1 MKVTGTKT
9 TVSHTDRSAFGKN
22 SEVTEPSEN
31 RLEELFAERK
41 GENVGEVVITGRE
54 FVRENLP
61 QSMTVEHF
69 IEKYNSWYSQGT
81 IEIRFRD
88 VTRTRHYTMQSDRRL
103 SLDELSYFM
112 KTWKDEGLDRILFY
126 ETRTESDIPTGWN
139 ETAPEDL
146 KSLKPREGE
155 GKFSTRQRI
164 EPLQKV
170 LVLRMSDEYGVRVTV
185 LRNIA
190 TGGKVPQ
197 NSRAAGDAIVGERAI
212 RNAGN
217 MEIN

>member
-1 MKVTGTKT
+1 
-9 TVSHTDRSAFGKN
+9 
-22 SEVTEPSEN
+22 EVTEPSEN

-88 VTRTRHYTMQSDRRL
+88 VTRTEHYTMQSDRRL
-103 SLDELSYFM
+103 SLDELIYFM
-112 KTWKDEGLDRILFY
+112 KLWKDEGLERILFY
-126 ETRTESDIPTGWN
+126 ETRTESDIPTGWDG
-139 ETAPEDL
+139 AALEDL

-155 GKFSTRQRI
+155 RKFSTRQAI
-164 EPLQKV
+164 PSQKV
-170 LVLRMSDEYGVRVTV
+170 LVLRMSDEFGVRVTV
-185 LRNIA
+185 LRNVT

-197 NSRAAGDAIVGERAI
+197 IRRSAGDEIIVERAI
-212 RNAGN
+212 VNEGN
-217 MEIN
+217 TEIN

>member
-22 SEVTEPSEN
+22 SEVTENNEN
-31 RLEELFAERK
+31 RLEELFTERK
-41 GENVGEVVITGRE
+41 SENIAEVVLTGRE

-69 IEKYNSWYSQGT
+69 IEKYDSWYSQGT

-103 SLDELSYFM
+103 SLDELGYFM
-112 KTWKDEGLDRILFY
+112 KMWKDEGLDRILFY
-126 ETRTESDIPTGWN
+126 ETRTESDIPTGLDGA
-139 ETAPEDL
+139 APEDL

-155 GKFSTRQRI
+155 GKFSTRQGI
-164 EPLQKV
+164 EPSQKV
-170 LVLRMSDEYGVRVTV
+170 LVLRMSDEYGIRVTV
-185 LRNIA
+185 LRNMA

-197 NSRAAGDAIVGERAI
+197 NRIAAGDAIIGERAI
-212 RNAGN
+212 RNTGS